1 MLTYSTFHVDGYL
14 YTFTCI
20 QTVLSY
26 CLQSIGEPVCY
37 HQQTS
42 VCQEGEYNTRVLKNE
57 CMWESL
63 REVLHT
69 GLLVKRTWS
78 KSCIFSMLYVH

>member
-1 MLTYSTFHVDGYL
+1 MHSD
-14 YTFTCI
+14 YTIVLFTI
-20 QTVLSY
+20 YRRTSVLPPTN
-26 CLQSIGEPVCY
+26 E
-37 HQQTS
+37 S

-63 REVLHT
+63 REVLQT
-69 GLLVKRTWS
+69 VLLVKRTWS